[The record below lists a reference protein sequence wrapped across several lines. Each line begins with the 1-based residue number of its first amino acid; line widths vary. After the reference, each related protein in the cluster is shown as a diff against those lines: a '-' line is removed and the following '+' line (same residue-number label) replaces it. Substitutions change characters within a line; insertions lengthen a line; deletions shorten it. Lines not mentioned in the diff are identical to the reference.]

1 MADDRGGGEAGVINI
16 PGERPARCLEEVL
29 ARMEGLGAV
38 DGECEAVR
46 GIVGIFPGTG
56 FAGMGTRELLDAL
69 LVSRP
74 GVVAFCA
81 T

>member
-1 MADDRGGGEAGVINI
+1 MIEVVAKPGTFTIQ
-16 PGERPARCLEEVL
+16 GERPAWCLEEVL

-56 FAGMGTRELLDAL
+56 FAGMSTRELLDASL
-69 LVSRP
+69 LSRP
-74 GVVAFCA
+74 GVVASCV
-81 T
+81 